1 MEHQKGLE
9 ARMATAT
16 VKQEDFDSAKG
27 EAFAERMLA
36 AANEAALL
44 LMTSIGH
51 RTRLWDA
58 FAAVTPVT
66 CARLASAAGLSERYV
81 REWLGAMVAAQVAD
95 YDAERQTYSL
105 PAEHAAYLVRGSE
118 PNNMAAFSQWVG
130 VMGAVEDQVVEA
142 FYHGRGVPYSEYLRF
157 HEVMAE
163 ESAQSV
169 VAGLEEHIL
178 PLVPGI
184 MERLERGI
192 EVLDLG
198 CGAGRAI
205 NYLARRY
212 PRSRFTG
219 YDFSAEAIEM
229 ASTEASAAGLKNVGF
244 EVRDAAAIDDHERFD
259 FITTFDAIHDQAQPA
274 MVLRNIERALKSD
287 GVYLMQDI
295 GCSSFVQKNAGHR
308 LGTFVYTI
316 SCMHCMSVSL
326 ACGGAGLGA
335 AWGKELALKMLGEA
349 GFGYVRVETLPHDF
363 MNFYYV
369 ARKATS

>member
-1 MEHQKGLE
+1 
-9 ARMATAT
+9 MATAAL
-16 VKQEDFDSAKG
+16 KQEDFDSSKA

-58 FAAVTPVT
+58 FSAVTPAT
-66 CARLASAAGLSERYV
+66 SSRLAGAAGLSERYV
-81 REWLGAMVAAQVAD
+81 REWLGAMVAAQVVD
-95 YDAERQTYSL
+95 YDAETQTYSL
-105 PAEHAAYLVRGSE
+105 PAAHAAYLVRGSE
-118 PNNMAAFSQWVG
+118 PNNLAAFSQWVA

-178 PLVPGI
+178 PLVPRVV
-184 MERLERGI
+184 ERLERGI

-229 ASTEASAAGLKNVGF
+229 ALAEAKAAGLKNARF
-244 EVRDAAAIDDHERFD
+244 ETRDAAAIDDRERFD

-274 MVLRNIERALKSD
+274 AVLRNIERALKSD

-295 GCSSFVQKNAGHR
+295 GCSSFVQKNSGHR

-335 AWGKELALKMLGEA
+335 AWGKELALKMLAEA

-363 MNFYYV
+363 INYYYV
-369 ARKATS
+369 ARKASS

>member
-1 MEHQKGLE
+1 
-9 ARMATAT
+9 MATAGL
-16 VKQEDFDSAKG
+16 KQAGFDSAKS

-58 FAAVTPVT
+58 FAAVTPAT
-66 CARLASAAGLSERYV
+66 STRLASAAGLSERYV
-81 REWLGAMVAAQVAD
+81 REWLGALVAAQVVE
-95 YDAERQTYSL
+95 YDAQTEAYSL

-118 PNNMAAFSQWVG
+118 PINMAAFSQWVA
-130 VMGAVEDQVVEA
+130 VLGAVEDQVVEA

-184 MERLERGI
+184 VERLERGI
-192 EVLDLG
+192 DVLDLG

-212 PRSRFTG
+212 PRSRFAG

-229 ASTEASAAGLKNVGF
+229 ASTEASAAGLKNARF
-244 EVRDAAAIDDHERFD
+244 EVCDAAAIDDREQFD
-259 FITTFDAIHDQAQPA
+259 LITTFDAIHDQAKPA
-274 MVLRNIERALKSD
+274 VVLANIQRALKQD

-295 GCSSFVQKNAGHR
+295 GCSSYVHKNVGHQ

-335 AWGKELALKMLGEA
+335 A
-349 GFGYVRVETLPHDF
+349 
-363 MNFYYV
+363 
-369 ARKATS
+369 